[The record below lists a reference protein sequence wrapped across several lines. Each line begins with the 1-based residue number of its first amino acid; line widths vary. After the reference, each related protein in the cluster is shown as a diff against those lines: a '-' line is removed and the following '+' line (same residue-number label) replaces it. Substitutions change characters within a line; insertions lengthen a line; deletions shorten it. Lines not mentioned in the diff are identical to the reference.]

1 MNMLISTISFNLMS
15 FGFKIR
21 NFFNPPA
28 SILEEAKIKPGFY
41 ILDYGCGPGS
51 YSIAAS
57 ELVGK
62 LGKVYAL
69 DIHPL
74 AIKKVKDFASK
85 RQLENIEII
94 HSDCKTTLPENSIDM
109 VLLYDVFH
117 DLSNPNTVLKELYRI
132 LKPGGILSF
141 SDHHMKEHEFLTK
154 ITANGFFKP
163 LKENKHTYS
172 FVKKNCAII

>member
-1 MNMLISTISFNLMS
+1 MDILISAIGFNLMS

-28 SILEEAKIKPGFY
+28 NILEEVKIEPGSY

-51 YSIAAS
+51 YSIAAA
-57 ELVGK
+57 ELAGRS
-62 LGKVYAL
+62 GKVYAL

-74 AIKKVKDFASK
+74 AIKKVKGIASK
-85 RQLENIEII
+85 RQLENIETIY
-94 HSDCKTTLPENSIDM
+94 SDCRTGLSENSIDI

-117 DLSNPNTVLKELYRI
+117 DLGGPNAVLEELYHI

-141 SDHHMKEHEFLTK
+141 SDHHMKEHEFMAK
-154 ITANGFFKP
+154 ITARGLFRL
-163 LKENKHTYS
+163 LKKNKHTYN
-172 FVKKNCAII
+172 FVK

>member
-1 MNMLISTISFNLMS
+1 MLISTIGFNLMS

-28 SILEEAKIKPGFY
+28 NILEEAKIKPGFY

-57 ELVGK
+57 ELLGK

-74 AIKKVKDFASK
+74 AIKKVKDIASK
-85 RQLENIEII
+85 RQLENIETI
-94 HSDCKTTLPENSIDM
+94 HSNCKTSLPESSIDTI
-109 VLLYDVFH
+109 LLYDVFH
-117 DLSNPNTVLKELYRI
+117 ELSNPNAVLEELYRI
-132 LKPGGILSF
+132 LRSGGILSF

-154 ITANGFFKP
+154 ITANDFFKP
-163 LKENKHTYS
+163 LKKNKHTYS
-172 FVKKNCAII
+172 FVKKNCVII

>member
-1 MNMLISTISFNLMS
+1 MLISTIGFNLMS

-28 SILEEAKIKPGFY
+28 NILEEAKIKPGFY

-57 ELVGK
+57 EL
-62 LGKVYAL
+62 L

-74 AIKKVKDFASK
+74 AIKKVKDIASK
-85 RQLENIEII
+85 RQLENIETI
-94 HSDCKTTLPENSIDM
+94 HSNCKTSLPESSIDTI
-109 VLLYDVFH
+109 LLYDVFH
-117 DLSNPNTVLKELYRI
+117 ELSNPNAVLEELYRI
-132 LKPGGILSF
+132 LRSGGILSF

-154 ITANGFFKP
+154 ITANDFFKP
-163 LKENKHTYS
+163 LKKNKHTYS
-172 FVKKNCAII
+172 FVKKNCVII

>member
-1 MNMLISTISFNLMS
+1 MLISTIGFNLMS

-21 NFFNPPA
+21 NFFNPP
-28 SILEEAKIKPGFY
+28 SNILEEAKIKPGFY

-57 ELVGK
+57 ELLGK

-74 AIKKVKDFASK
+74 AIKKVKDIASK
-85 RQLENIEII
+85 RQLENIETI
-94 HSDCKTTLPENSIDM
+94 HSNCKTSLPESSIDTI
-109 VLLYDVFH
+109 LLYDVFH
-117 DLSNPNTVLKELYRI
+117 ELSNPNAVLEELYRI
-132 LKPGGILSF
+132 LRSGGILSF

-154 ITANGFFKP
+154 ITANDFFKP
-163 LKENKHTYS
+163 LKKNKHTYS
-172 FVKKNCAII
+172 YKNYS

>member
-1 MNMLISTISFNLMS
+1 MNILISNIGFNLMS

-28 SILEEAKIKPGFY
+28 NILEEVKIEPGSY

-51 YSIAAS
+51 YSIAAA
-57 ELVGK
+57 ELVGRS
-62 LGKVYAL
+62 GKVYAL

-74 AIKKVKDFASK
+74 AIKKVKGIASK
-85 RQLENIEII
+85 RQLENIETI
-94 HSDCKTTLPENSIDM
+94 HSDCKTNLPENSIDI

-117 DLSNPNTVLKELYRI
+117 DLSNPDAVLEELYHV

-154 ITANGFFKP
+154 ITAKGLFKL
-163 LKENKHTYS
+163 LKENKHTYD
-172 FVKKNCAII
+172 FVK

>member
-1 MNMLISTISFNLMS
+1 MNMLISTIGFNLMS

-28 SILEEAKIKPGFY
+28 NILEEAKIKPGFY

-62 LGKVYAL
+62 FGKVYAL

-85 RQLENIEII
+85 RQLENIETI
-94 HSDCKTTLPENSIDM
+94 HSDCKTSLPENSMDM

-117 DLSNPNTVLKELYRI
+117 ELSNPNAVLEELHRI

-154 ITANGFFKP
+154 ITANGFFNP
-163 LKENKHTYS
+163 LKGNKHTYS
-172 FVKKNCAII
+172 FVK

>member
-1 MNMLISTISFNLMS
+1 MNMLISTIGFNLMS

-28 SILEEAKIKPGFY
+28 NILEEAKIKPGFY

-69 DIHPL
+69 DIHSL
-74 AIKKVKDFASK
+74 AIKKVKDIASK
-85 RQLENIEII
+85 KQLENIETI
-94 HSDCKTTLPENSIDM
+94 HSDCKTSLPENSIDI

-117 DLSNPNTVLKELYRI
+117 ELSNPNAVLEELYSI
-132 LKPGGILSF
+132 LRSGGILSF

-154 ITANGFFKP
+154 ITANDFFKP
-163 LKENKHTYS
+163 LKKNKHTYS
-172 FVKKNCAII
+172 FVKKNCVII

>member
-1 MNMLISTISFNLMS
+1 MLLSTIGFNLMS

-28 SILEEAKIKPGFY
+28 NILEEAKIKPGFY

-74 AIKKVKDFASK
+74 AIKKVKDLASK
-85 RQLENIEII
+85 RQLENIETI
-94 HSDCKTTLPENSIDM
+94 HSDCKTSLPENSIDM

-117 DLSNPNTVLKELYRI
+117 ELSNPNAVLEELYRI
-132 LKPGGILSF
+132 LKSGGILSF
-141 SDHHMKEHEFLTK
+141 SDHHMKNHEFLTK
-154 ITANGFFKP
+154 ITTKGLFRL
-163 LKENKHTYS
+163 LKKNKYTYN
-172 FVKKNCAII
+172 FVK